1 MLLNLFFLF
10 SFEGPNEEYPRSLN
24 SLSFVCHAPSDYFQ
38 VKTYPQSI
46 TTDNKRSFNYIW
58 TQVYDNNENDY
69 SSTSTTIKRRRF
81 L

>member
-1 MLLNLFFLF
+1 MNL
-10 SFEGPNEEYPRSLN
+10 GPNEEYPRSLN

-58 TQVYDNNENDY
+58 TQISDEND
-69 SSTSTTIKRRRF
+69 STSTPITTKRRRF
-81 L
+81 V